1 MNTLFGL
8 LMFASMGGVVYGGFH
23 GVKNLVKRNNPRK
36 KDAKRIA
43 LSSTAAFVISIVG
56 IGMTDGSP
64 VEEPAQANNTELVS
78 SETKEDSKEDSK
90 EQEKIE
96 KERIEKEKQE
106 ADLLVV
112 KQKEEQTK
120 FDTGLTEL
128 RATLSDL
135 KYEGTQTIELNDNE
149 PIFGPLDLS
158 LENGSWETYGDLD
171 KLNRATS
178 AEAML
183 NQDLMPT
190 EKRGDI
196 SNVEPTGWKNKKLGK
211 SYLYNRS
218 HLIGFALSGE
228 NDNWKNLITGT
239 TQLNNPEMLRHEMD
253 IKYYLEQDK
262 DNYVRYSVVPI
273 FKDDELLARGVHLM
287 AQSVNDDTIRF
298 NVYIFNIQDD
308 VDLNYA
314 DGSSVTQEEIAA
326 KEAEEA
332 EKERIAAEKAEQ
344 ERIAAEEARVQAEQA
359 EAARVAEENRL
370 AEEAANQQAV
380 VQTVYIAPDSGTK
393 YHFDQSCRGLSQ
405 ANSISSM
412 SLSDAQAQGYD
423 LCGWED

>member
-1 MNTLFGL
+1 MENLFL
-8 LMFASMGGVVYGGFH
+8 LLTIASMGGIGYGFFQGLTNKLIKNKTVKKEAKKIILASSAAFIIGIIGF
-23 GVKNLVKRNNPRK
+23 GINMPPSESLTDDTNEQIAAELTSESDELDTLEQQKIEAEFL
-36 KDAKRIA
+36 A
-43 LSSTAAFVISIVG
+43 LSLKN
-56 IGMTDGSP
+56 
-64 VEEPAQANNTELVS
+64 EQARFDSELQ
-78 SETKEDSKEDSK
+78 D
-90 EQEKIE
+90 
-96 KERIEKEKQE
+96 
-106 ADLLVV
+106 
-112 KQKEEQTK
+112 
-120 FDTGLTEL
+120 L
-128 RATLSDL
+128 RATLADL
-135 KYEGTQTIELNDNE
+135 EYDGTQTVEINDNE
-149 PIFGPLDLS
+149 PIFGPFDLS

-171 KLNRATS
+171 NLNRATS

-308 VDLNYA
+308 VELNYA
-314 DGSSVTQEEIAA
+314 DGSSITQEEMAA
-326 KEAEEA
+326 KEL
-332 EKERIAAEKAEQ
+332 EKTDQ
-344 ERIAAEEARVQAEQA
+344 DRIAAEEASVQAELV
-359 EAARVAEENRL
+359 EATIQSQETQYVDANGQGTIKGSNSGIYHLPGSTYYHKTTNVA
-370 AEEAANQQAV
+370 QWFK
-380 VQTVYIAPDSGTK
+380 TI
-393 YHFDQSCRGLSQ
+393 
-405 ANSISSM
+405 
-412 SLSDAQAQGYD
+412 SDAENAGYRAPKR
-423 LCGWED
+423 

>member
-1 MNTLFGL
+1 MLVSL
-8 LMFASMGGVVYGGFH
+8 GGIAYGGFQ
-23 GVKNLVKRNNPRK
+23 GFKNLLDKNRIPRK
-36 KDAKRIA
+36 NGKQIA
-43 LSSTAAFVISIVG
+43 LRSTAALVVSVVG
-56 IGMTDGSP
+56 IALTDTSP
-64 VEEPAQANNTELVS
+64 VEDSAKADNTEVVS
-78 SETKEDSKEDSK
+78 SEESVDSA
-90 EQEKIE
+90 EQERLE
-96 KERIEKEKQE
+96 KEKLEKDRIAKEKQE
-106 ADLLVV
+106 VELLAA
-112 KQKEEQTK
+112 KQKEEQSSSTAK
-120 FDTGLTEL
+120 LKDL
-128 RATLSDL
+128 RVTLADL
-135 KYEGTQTIELNDNE
+135 EYDGTQTIEINDNV

-211 SYLYNRS
+211 SYLYNRT

-262 DNYVRYSVVPI
+262 NNYVRYSVTPI
-273 FKDDELLARGVHLM
+273 FKDNELLARGVHLM

-308 VDLNYA
+308 VELNYA
-314 DGSSVTQEEIAA
+314 DGSSVTQEEIVA
-326 KEAEEA
+326 KEAEKA
-332 EKERIAAEKAEQ
+332 EKERIAAEKAEADRVAEQ

-359 EAARVAEENRL
+359 EASRVAEENRL
-370 AEEAANQQAV
+370 AEEATNQQVV

-393 YHFDQSCRGLSQ
+393 YHFDQNCRGLSQ

-412 SLSDAQAQGYD
+412 SLSDAQAQRYE

>member
-158 LENGSWETYGDLD
+158 LENGSWETYGELD

-211 SYLYNRS
+211 GYLYNRS

-253 IKYYLEQDK
+253 IKYYLEQDA

-308 VDLNYA
+308 VELNYA

-332 EKERIAAEKAEQ
+332 EKERIATEKAEADRVA
-344 ERIAAEEARVQAEQA
+344 EENRLAEEARI
-359 EAARVAEENRL
+359 AEENRL

-412 SLSDAQAQGYD
+412 TLSDAQAQGYD

>member
-64 VEEPAQANNTELVS
+64 VEKPAQANNTELVS

-96 KERIEKEKQE
+96 KEKLEKERIEKEKQE
-106 ADLLVV
+106 IELLAA
-112 KQKEEQTK
+112 KQKEEQSSSDTK
-120 FDTGLTEL
+120 LKDL
-128 RATLSDL
+128 RATLTDL
-135 KYEGTQTIELNDNE
+135 EYDGTQTIEINDKE

-211 SYLYNRS
+211 SYLYNRT

-262 DNYVRYSVVPI
+262 NNYVRYSVTPI
-273 FKDDELLARGVHLM
+273 FKDNELLARGVHLM
-287 AQSVNDDTIRF
+287 AKSVNDDTIRF
-298 NVYIFNIQDD
+298 NVYIFNIQDG
-308 VDLNYA
+308 VELNYA
-314 DGSSVTQEEIAA
+314 DGSSLTEEEIA
-326 KEAEEA
+326 
-332 EKERIAAEKAEQ
+332 EKDRIAAQNEDQDRIAAEDAS
-344 ERIAAEEARVQAEQA
+344 VQAEQIEATTQSQETQYVDANDQGTIKGSNSGIYHLPGSTYYHKTTNVAQWFKTISEA
-359 EAARVAEENRL
+359 ENAGYR
-370 AEEAANQQAV
+370 
-380 VQTVYIAPDSGTK
+380 APK
-393 YHFDQSCRGLSQ
+393 R
-405 ANSISSM
+405 
-412 SLSDAQAQGYD
+412 
-423 LCGWED
+423 

>member
-1 MNTLFGL
+1 MDILFGL
-8 LMFASMGGVVYGGFH
+8 LMLASMGGVVYGGYH
-23 GVKNLVKRNNPRK
+23 GVKNILFRNHPRK

-43 LSSTAAFVISIVG
+43 LSSTAALVISLVG
-56 IGMTDGSP
+56 IGITDGSQ
-64 VEEPAQANNTELVS
+64 VEEPAKADNTELVS
-78 SETKEDSKEDSK
+78 TEEKEDSK
-90 EQEKIE
+90 EQEKLE
-96 KERIEKEKQE
+96 KEGIEKEKQE
-106 ADLLVV
+106 AELLVA

-128 RATLSDL
+128 RATLADL
-135 KYEGTQTIELNDNE
+135 KYEGTQTVELNDNS

-171 KLNRATS
+171 NLNRAIS

-239 TQLNNPEMLRHEMD
+239 AQLNNPEMLRHEMD
-253 IKYYLEQDK
+253 VKYYLEQDK
-262 DNYVRYSVVPI
+262 NNYVRYSVTPI
-273 FKDDELLARGVHLM
+273 FKDEELLARGVHLM
-287 AQSVNDDTIRF
+287 AQSINDDSINF
-298 NVYIFNIQDD
+298 NVYIHNIQDD
-308 VDLNYA
+308 VELNYA
-314 DGSSVTQEEIAA
+314 DGSSVTQEEVAA
-326 KEAEEA
+326 IE
-332 EKERIAAEKAEQ
+332 AEKAEA
-344 ERIAAEEARVQAEQA
+344 ERIAVEKEQAAAAKAEQDRIAAEQA

-370 AEEAANQQAV
+370 AEEAENQQVIA
-380 VQTVYIAPDSGTK
+380 QTVYIAPDSGEK
-393 YHFDQSCRGLSQ
+393 YHFSQGCRGLSR
-405 ANSISSM
+405 ANSTSAI
-412 SLSDAQAQGYD
+412 SLSDAQAQGYT

>member
-78 SETKEDSKEDSK
+78 SETKEDSKE
-90 EQEKIE
+90 QEKIEKEKLE

-135 KYEGTQTIELNDNE
+135 NYEGTQTIELNNNT
-149 PIFGPLDLS
+149 PLFGPLDLS

-218 HLIGFALSGE
+218 HLIGFSLSGE

-262 DNYVRYSVVPI
+262 NNYVRYSVTPI
-273 FKDDELLARGVHLM
+273 FKDNELLARGVHLM
-287 AQSVNDDTIRF
+287 AKSVNDDTIRF

-308 VDLNYA
+308 VELNYA
-314 DGSSVTQEEIAA
+314 DGSSVTKEEIA
-326 KEAEEA
+326 
-332 EKERIAAEKAEQ
+332 EKDRIAAQNEDQ
-344 ERIAAEEARVQAEQA
+344 DRIAAEEASVQAEPVEATTQSQETQYVDANGQGTIKGSNSGIYHLPGSTYYHKTTNVAQWFKTISEA
-359 EAARVAEENRL
+359 ENAGYR
-370 AEEAANQQAV
+370 
-380 VQTVYIAPDSGTK
+380 APK
-393 YHFDQSCRGLSQ
+393 R
-405 ANSISSM
+405 
-412 SLSDAQAQGYD
+412 
-423 LCGWED
+423 

>member
-135 KYEGTQTIELNDNE
+135 KYDGTQTIEINDNE

-308 VDLNYA
+308 VELNYA

-332 EKERIAAEKAEQ
+332 EKERIATEKAEADRVAK
-344 ERIAAEEARVQAEQA
+344 ENRLAEEARI
-359 EAARVAEENRL
+359 AEENRL

-412 SLSDAQAQGYD
+412 SLSDAQAQRYD

>member
-1 MNTLFGL
+1 MFGL

-64 VEEPAQANNTELVS
+64 VEKPAQANNTELVS

-96 KERIEKEKQE
+96 KEKLEKERIEKEKQE
-106 ADLLVV
+106 IELLAA
-112 KQKEEQTK
+112 KQKEEQSSSDTK
-120 FDTGLTEL
+120 LKDL
-128 RATLSDL
+128 RATLTDL
-135 KYEGTQTIELNDNE
+135 EYDGTQTIEINDKE

-211 SYLYNRS
+211 SYLYNRT

-262 DNYVRYSVVPI
+262 NNYVRYSVTPI
-273 FKDDELLARGVHLM
+273 FKDNELLARGVHLM
-287 AQSVNDDTIRF
+287 AKSVNDDTIRF
-298 NVYIFNIQDD
+298 NVYIFNIQDG
-308 VDLNYA
+308 VELNYA
-314 DGSSVTQEEIAA
+314 DGSSLTEEEIA
-326 KEAEEA
+326 
-332 EKERIAAEKAEQ
+332 EKDRIAAQNEDQDRIAAEDAS
-344 ERIAAEEARVQAEQA
+344 VQAEQIEATTQSQETQYVDANDQGTIKGSNSGIYHLPGSTYYHKTTNVAQWFKTISEA
-359 EAARVAEENRL
+359 ENAGYR
-370 AEEAANQQAV
+370 
-380 VQTVYIAPDSGTK
+380 APK
-393 YHFDQSCRGLSQ
+393 R
-405 ANSISSM
+405 
-412 SLSDAQAQGYD
+412 
-423 LCGWED
+423 

>member
-1 MNTLFGL
+1 
-8 LMFASMGGVVYGGFH
+8 MGGIGYGFFQGLTNKLIKNKKVKKEAKKIILASSAAFIIGIIGF
-23 GVKNLVKRNNPRK
+23 GINMPPSESLTDDTNEQISAESTSESDELDTLEQQKIEAEFL
-36 KDAKRIA
+36 A
-43 LSSTAAFVISIVG
+43 LS
-56 IGMTDGSP
+56 
-64 VEEPAQANNTELVS
+64 QKN
-78 SETKEDSKEDSK
+78 
-90 EQEKIE
+90 EQE
-96 KERIEKEKQE
+96 R
-106 ADLLVV
+106 
-112 KQKEEQTK
+112 
-120 FDTGLTEL
+120 FDSELQDL
-128 RATLSDL
+128 RATLPALAYD
-135 KYEGTQTIELNDNE
+135 EVQTIELNDNT
-149 PIFGPLDLS
+149 PLFGPLDLT
-158 LENGSWETYGDLD
+158 LENGSWETYGELD

-211 SYLYNRS
+211 SYLYNRT

-262 DNYVRYSVVPI
+262 NNYVRYSVTPI
-273 FKDDELLARGVHLM
+273 FKDNELLARGVHLM

-308 VDLNYA
+308 VELNYA
-314 DGSSVTQEEIAA
+314 DGSSVTQEEIVA
-326 KEAEEA
+326 KEAEKA
-332 EKERIAAEKAEQ
+332 EKERIAAEKAEADRVAEQ

-359 EAARVAEENRL
+359 EASRVAEENRL
-370 AEEAANQQAV
+370 AEEATNQQVV

-393 YHFDQSCRGLSQ
+393 YHFDQNCRGLSQ

-412 SLSDAQAQGYD
+412 SLSDAQAQRYE

>member
-1 MNTLFGL
+1 METLFGL
-8 LMFASMGGVVYGGFH
+8 LMLASMGGVAYGGYH
-23 GVKNLVKRNNPRK
+23 GVKNIIYKNRPVK

-78 SETKEDSKEDSK
+78 SETKEDSKE
-90 EQEKIE
+90 QEKIEKEKLE

-106 ADLLVV
+106 AELLVA

-120 FDTGLTEL
+120 FDTGLAEL
-128 RATLSDL
+128 RATLADL
-135 KYEGTQTIELNDNE
+135 KYEGTQTIELNNNT
-149 PIFGPLDLS
+149 PLFGPLDLS
-158 LENGSWETYGDLD
+158 LENGSWETYGNLD
-171 KLNRATS
+171 NLNRATS

-196 SNVEPTGWKNKKLGK
+196 SNVEPTGWKNKKIGK

-239 TQLNNPEMLRHEMD
+239 AQLNNPEMLRHEMD
-253 IKYYLEQDK
+253 VKYYLEQDK
-262 DNYVRYSVVPI
+262 DNYVRYSVTPI

-287 AQSVNDDTIRF
+287 AQSVKDDSISF
-298 NVYIFNIQDD
+298 NVYIHNIQDD
-308 VDLNYA
+308 VELNYA
-314 DGSSVTQEEIAA
+314 DGSSVTQEEVAA
-326 KEAEEA
+326 IEAEKA
-332 EKERIAAEKAEQ
+332 EKERLAAEKAEQ
-344 ERIAAEEARVQAEQA
+344 DRIAEEARIQAEQA

-370 AEEAANQQAV
+370 AEEAANQQV
-380 VQTVYIAPDSGTK
+380 EGEVYVTRTGKRYHAYAHGNGDFWLDSLSTAL
-393 YHFDQSCRGLSQ
+393 SRGLTPC
-405 ANSISSM
+405 NV
-412 SLSDAQAQGYD
+412 
-423 LCGWED
+423 CW